1 MGRMIEVTDLSCNEV
16 GTENPMKYHSG
27 EGIVT
32 AIIQGHGESF
42 PDDMTWRQNSKGSEG
57 IQRAFQAQGMANT
70 KSLTYSMK

>member
-1 MGRMIEVTDLSCNEV
+1 
-16 GTENPMKYHSG
+16 MKYHSG

-57 IQRAFQAQGMANT
+57 IQREF
-70 KSLTYSMK
+70 